1 MVLVS
6 KIGVLLSMMRIKQP
20 KDKTPTTHA
29 QQGTTGNIHT
39 DENLSQLG
47 PVDNENE
54 KKCMYI
60 NK

>member
-20 KDKTPTTHA
+20 KDKTA
-29 QQGTTGNIHT
+29 TGNIHT
-39 DENLSQLG
+39 DENFSQFG
-47 PVDNENE
+47 PIDNENE